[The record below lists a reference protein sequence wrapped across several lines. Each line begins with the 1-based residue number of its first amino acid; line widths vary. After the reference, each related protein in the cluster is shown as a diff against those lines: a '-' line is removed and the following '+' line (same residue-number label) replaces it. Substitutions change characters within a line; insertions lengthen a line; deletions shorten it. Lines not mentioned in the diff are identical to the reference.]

1 MGPAAL
7 PAILSLQRLGFVAS
21 QPVAVWIGFLV
32 ASPIVSSACDARY
45 RRVPTPA
52 WLHARIAHHAAAVT
66 IAIYLTGWGPALT
79 GAFAFVALENVS
91 HDGSGTWRVTALW
104 SMLGIAVGQVAV
116 WRGWAP
122 SYLPLGQAEA
132 LGVLG
137 AFVLVF
143 VIRMAGATSQQKEE
157 AEASLRTNEERFRSL
172 VQNSSDT
179 TLVINERRRI
189 TYASPGTGSLLG
201 KPPEAVVGRRDL
213 EFVHPEDKELVEA
226 QLASRLQS
234 ADVSEPIQFRMKHSD
249 EANRGL
255 EARACG
261 GVRLGCRPR
270 QDLLYGEGRLRLGR

>member
-1 MGPAAL
+1 
-7 PAILSLQRLGFVAS
+7 LGFVAS

-52 WLHARIAHHAAAVT
+52 WLHARIANHAAAVT

-132 LGVLG
+132 LGLLG

-143 VIRMAGATSQQKEE
+143 VVRMAGATSQQKEE
-157 AEASLRTNEERFRSL
+157 ASRRKRLWVVPISSLSTRRTRSW
-172 VQNSSDT
+172 SKRS
-179 TLVINERRRI
+179 
-189 TYASPGTGSLLG
+189 
-201 KPPEAVVGRRDL
+201 
-213 EFVHPEDKELVEA
+213 
-226 QLASRLQS
+226 
-234 ADVSEPIQFRMKHSD
+234 
-249 EANRGL
+249 
-255 EARACG
+255 
-261 GVRLGCRPR
+261 
-270 QDLLYGEGRLRLGR
+270 LRLGSSPPTSASRSNSG